1 MTQTKTDAVL
11 ILGDT
16 ATEQQAEMF
25 AIRAAEHSAIISGI
39 FAFEVGEAA
48 AADDLAE
55 VEQVVAALSHAIA
68 TRRNIWVPYPRE
80 DLAREEHIRRLCLV
94 LQRHGLTLRMGPHL
108 FECPAEGGYNAID
121 MALRHEVRSVDALD
135 HAAVA
140 AAGVQTLSTEIDAAL
155 ANAGSPPSAGS
166 AEADATYFGT
176 ADVAKLF
183 RKSQNWVRWALR
195 NNIFVRRDGTPIE
208 PVRLGKSSRR
218 RFTVPLL
225 HDMAKAAYRRGV
237 LDEVEL
243 EGVLRELAGVER

>member
-1 MTQTKTDAVL
+1 MTHTKTDAVL
-11 ILGDT
+11 ILGDE
-16 ATEQQAEMF
+16 ATEQRAEEL
-25 AIRAAEHSAIISGI
+25 AVRAAEHGVIISGI

-55 VEQVVAALSHAIA
+55 VEQVVAALSRAIA

-121 MALRHEVRSVDALD
+121 MALRHEVRTVDALD
-135 HAAVA
+135 HAAIA
-140 AAGVQTLSTEIDAAL
+140 AAGVQQLGVEIDALL
-155 ANAGSPPSAGS
+155 AEGSSRNTS
-166 AEADATYFGT
+166 AEPDVTYFGT
-176 ADVAKLF
+176 ADVARLF

-195 NNIFVRRDGTPIE
+195 NNVFLRKDGTPIT
-208 PVRLGKSSRR
+208 PVRIGESSRR
-218 RFTVPLL
+218 RFTLPLL
-225 HDMAKAAYRRGV
+225 HDMARAAYRRGI

-243 EGVLRELAGVER
+243 EGVLGELARVER

>member
-11 ILGDT
+11 VLGDT

-25 AIRAAEHSAIISGI
+25 AVRAAEHGVIISGI
-39 FAFEVGEAA
+39 FAFVVGEAA

-55 VEQVVAALSHAIA
+55 VEQVVAALSQAIA
-68 TRRNIWVPYPRE
+68 TRRDIWVPYPRE
-80 DLAREEHIRRLCLV
+80 DFCREEHIRRLCLV

-121 MALRHEVRSVDALD
+121 MALRHEVRAVDALD
-135 HAAVA
+135 QAVIA

-155 ANAGSPPSAGS
+155 AAVPTRVHP
-166 AEADATYFGT
+166 DVTYYST
-176 ADVAKLF
+176 DEVAKLF
-183 RKSQNWVRWALR
+183 RKSRNWVRWALR
-195 NNIFVRRDGTPIE
+195 NNVFIRKDGTPIE

-237 LDEVEL
+237 LDEIEL
-243 EGVLRELAGVER
+243 EAVLDELTRTER

>member
-25 AIRAAEHSAIISGI
+25 ALRAAEHGAIISGI

-55 VEQVVAALSHAIA
+55 VEQVVAALSHAIV
-68 TRRNIWVPYPRE
+68 TRRNIWVPHPRE

-135 HAAVA
+135 HAAA
-140 AAGVQTLSTEIDAAL
+140 QQGAAL
-155 ANAGSPPSAGS
+155 
-166 AEADATYFGT
+166 
-176 ADVAKLF
+176 
-183 RKSQNWVRWALR
+183 
-195 NNIFVRRDGTPIE
+195 
-208 PVRLGKSSRR
+208 
-218 RFTVPLL
+218 
-225 HDMAKAAYRRGV
+225 
-237 LDEVEL
+237 
-243 EGVLRELAGVER
+243 

>member
-11 ILGDT
+11 VLGDK

-25 AIRAAEHSAIISGI
+25 AVRAAEHGVIISGI

-48 AADDLAE
+48 AANDLAE

-68 TRRNIWVPYPRE
+68 TRRDIWLPYPRE
-80 DLAREEHIRRLCLV
+80 DLGREDHIRRICLV
-94 LQRHGLTLRMGPHL
+94 LQRHGLTLRLGPNI
-108 FECPAEGGYNAID
+108 FACPAEGGYSPID
-121 MALRHEVRSVDALD
+121 QALRIEVQAVDALD
-135 HAAVA
+135 HAAIA

-155 ANAGSPPSAGS
+155 ASVPSRNASVHP
-166 AEADATYFGT
+166 DVTYFGT
-176 ADVAKLF
+176 ADVARLF

-195 NNIFVRRDGTPIE
+195 NNIFIRKDGTPIE
-208 PVRLGKSSRR
+208 PVRLGKGSRR

-237 LDEVEL
+237 FDEVEL
-243 EGVLRELAGVER
+243 EAVLDELTRAER

>member
-25 AIRAAEHSAIISGI
+25 AVRAAEHGGIISGI

-48 AADDLAE
+48 AANDLAE
-55 VEQVVAALSHAIA
+55 VEQVVVALSNAIA
-68 TRRNIWVPYPRE
+68 TRRDIWLPYPRE
-80 DLAREEHIRRLCLV
+80 DFCREEHIRRLCLV

-108 FECPAEGGYNAID
+108 FECPAEGGYSPID
-121 MALRHEVRSVDALD
+121 QALRIEVQAVDALD
-135 HAAVA
+135 HAVIA

-155 ANAGSPPSAGS
+155 AHAGSGSPTGS
-166 AEADATYFGT
+166 AEADMTYFGT
-176 ADVAKLF
+176 ADVARLF

-195 NNIFVRRDGTPIE
+195 NNVFIRRDGTPIE

-218 RFTVPLL
+218 RFTVALL

-243 EGVLRELAGVER
+243 EAVLDELTRAER

>member
-1 MTQTKTDAVL
+1 MTQTKTDAVVV
-11 ILGDT
+11 LGDT

-25 AIRAAEHSAIISGI
+25 AIRAAEHGVIISGI

-48 AADDLAE
+48 AANDLAD

-68 TRRNIWVPYPRE
+68 TRRDIWLPYPRE
-80 DLAREEHIRRLCLV
+80 DLGREDHIRRVCLV
-94 LQRHGLTLRMGPHL
+94 LQRHGLTLRLGPNL
-108 FECPAEGGYNAID
+108 FACPAEGGYSPID
-121 MALRHEVRSVDALD
+121 QALRIEVQAVDALD
-135 HAAVA
+135 HAVIA

-155 ANAGSPPSAGS
+155 AAVPARNASA
-166 AEADATYFGT
+166 DPDVMYFGT
-176 ADVAKLF
+176 ADVARLF

-195 NNIFVRRDGTPIE
+195 NNVFIRKDGTPIE

-243 EGVLRELAGVER
+243 EAVLDELTRAER

>member
-1 MTQTKTDAVL
+1 MSQTKTDAVV

-16 ATEQQAEMF
+16 GTEQHAEMF
-25 AIRAAEHSAIISGI
+25 AVRAAEHGVIISGI

-55 VEQVVAALSHAIA
+55 VEQVVAALSRAIA

-80 DLAREEHIRRLCLV
+80 DFCREEHIRRLCLV
-94 LQRHGLTLRMGPHL
+94 LQRHGLTLRMGPQL
-108 FECPAEGGYNAID
+108 YECPAEGGYNAID
-121 MALRHEVRSVDALD
+121 MALRHEVRAVDALD
-135 HAAVA
+135 HAVIA

-155 ANAGSPPSAGS
+155 AAGPSQTSSP
-166 AEADATYFGT
+166 DVTYFGT

-195 NNIFVRRDGTPIE
+195 NNVFIRKDGTPIE
-208 PVRLGKSSRR
+208 PLRLGKSSRR

-225 HDMAKAAYRRGV
+225 HDMAKAAYRRGI

>member
-16 ATEQQAEMF
+16 NTEQQAEMF
-25 AIRAAEHSAIISGI
+25 AVRAAEHGVIISGI

-94 LQRHGLTLRMGPHL
+94 LQRHGVTMRMGPHL

-121 MALRHEVRSVDALD
+121 MALRHEVRTVDALD
-135 HAAVA
+135 HAVMA
-140 AAGVQTLSTEIDAAL
+140 AAAVETLSTEIDAAF
-155 ANAGSPPSAGS
+155 ANAGSPSLNGT
-166 AEADATYFGT
+166 ADADVTYFCT

-183 RKSQNWVRWALR
+183 GKSRQWVTWALR
-195 NNIFVRRDGTPIE
+195 NNVFVRKDGTPIE
-208 PVRLGKSSRR
+208 PVRLGKSTRR
-218 RFTVPLL
+218 RFTPPLL
-225 HDMAKAAYRRGV
+225 RDMAKAAYRRGI

-243 EGVLRELAGVER
+243 EGVLGELARVER

>member
-11 ILGDT
+11 VLGDT
-16 ATEQQAEMF
+16 ATEQHTEMF
-25 AIRAAEHSAIISGI
+25 AIRAAEHGVIISGI

-68 TRRNIWVPYPRE
+68 TRRNIWMPYARE
-80 DLAREEHIRRLCLV
+80 DLVREEHARRLCMV
-94 LQRHGLTLRMGPHL
+94 LQRHGLTLRVGPDL
-108 FECPAEGGYNAID
+108 FACPTEGGTNPID
-121 MALRHEVRSVDALD
+121 QALRIEVQAVDALD
-135 HAAVA
+135 HAVIA

-155 ANAGSPPSAGS
+155 AAVPSRNASVHP
-166 AEADATYFGT
+166 DVTYYST
-176 ADVAKLF
+176 DEVAKLF
-183 RKSQNWVRWALR
+183 RKSRNWVRWALR
-195 NNIFVRRDGTPIE
+195 NNVFIRKDGTPIE

-225 HDMAKAAYRRGV
+225 HDMAKAAYRRGI

-243 EGVLRELAGVER
+243 EAVLDELTRAER

>member
-11 ILGDT
+11 VLGDT

-25 AIRAAEHSAIISGI
+25 AIRAAEHGVIISGI

-48 AADDLAE
+48 AANDLAD

-68 TRRNIWVPYPRE
+68 TRRDIWLPYPRE
-80 DLAREEHIRRLCLV
+80 ALGREDHIRRVCLV
-94 LQRHGLTLRMGPHL
+94 LQRHGLTLRLGPNL
-108 FECPAEGGYNAID
+108 FACPAEGGYSPID
-121 MALRHEVRSVDALD
+121 QALRIEVQAVDALD
-135 HAAVA
+135 HAVIA

-155 ANAGSPPSAGS
+155 AAVPARNASA
-166 AEADATYFGT
+166 DPDVMYFGT
-176 ADVAKLF
+176 ADVARLF

-195 NNIFVRRDGTPIE
+195 NNVFIRKDGTPIE

-243 EGVLRELAGVER
+243 EAVLDELTRTER